1 MTEAQGVI
9 LDASLLLA
17 VPVALLAGLLSFFT
31 PCSLPLVPGYLSY
44 VAGMA
49 GAEAASPTGPVGGA
63 RGTGGTDIAAP
74 AVTPRRQR
82 SRTVIGACLFVLGFA
97 VVFTS
102 YGALFGAVGARFIQH
117 QDTIVRV
124 AGGVTITFGVL
135 FMGLA
140 GRLPGLQRTVRPR
153 VTPRVGLAG
162 APLLGAVFGIG
173 WTPCIGPAL
182 AAVLTLATTTS
193 TAGRGALLTMSY
205 AIGLGIPFVLAAIF
219 LTRSLQVFAW
229 ARART
234 VTLTRV
240 GGLMLVGVGVLQV
253 SGLWASLVAS
263 LQVVVAGWQ
272 APL

>member
-17 VPVALLAGLLSFFT
+17 VPVAVLAGLLSFFT
-31 PCSLPLVPGYLSY
+31 PCSLPLVPAYLSY

-49 GAEAASPTGPVGGA
+49 GAEADLTTTSAGGRSRSADVASTA
-63 RGTGGTDIAAP
+63 LA
-74 AVTPRRQR
+74 PRRER
-82 SRTVIGACLFVLGFA
+82 SRTVIGACLFVAGFA

-102 YGALFGAVGARFIQH
+102 YGALFGAVGAQFIAH
-117 QDTIVRV
+117 QDVIVRV
-124 AGGVTITFGVL
+124 AGVVTVAFGML
-135 FMGLA
+135 FAGLA
-140 GRLPGLQRTVRPR
+140 GRLPGLQRTFRPR

-162 APLLGAVFGIG
+162 APVLGAVFGIG

-219 LTRSLQVFAW
+219 LTRSLRVFAW
-229 ARART
+229 ARTHT
-234 VTLTRV
+234 VALTRF
-240 GGLMLVGVGVLQV
+240 GGVMLVVVGVLQV
-253 SGLWASLVAS
+253 SGLWGDLVAS